1 MNEYDTE
8 INAKLFNDDLDN
20 IGWEPEVVDDS
31 NEEANELF
39 GYDK

>member
-8 INAKLFNDDLDN
+8 INAELFNDDLDN
-20 IGWEPEVVDDS
+20 IGWEPELVDDS
-31 NEEANELF
+31 NEETNELF

>member
-8 INAKLFNDDLDN
+8 INAELFNDDLDN

-31 NEEANELF
+31 NEEAIEIF
-39 GYDK
+39 GYNK